1 MTIEAELFD
10 GTVLEFPDGTDP
22 QVIQKVVKAQTAQR
36 KQAAPTATAATEAAP
51 AAPAEPGWMD
61 TAGGY
66 AASLFDGVR
75 QGTAMVA
82 GAPVDLM
89 NNAPRLLNI
98 LPGVEG
104 VGPMTDNPIGG
115 RDTIDL
121 LLRGGG
127 LVSDYEPRSG
137 GERIVNRVGE
147 EIGASVVPTVG
158 AIGRA
163 SAVAPQAVNR
173 MVTAPRSVGEGIA
186 GMFLKP
192 AQVDPAGLMR
202 REAAYAAGAGAGAGI
217 ANEVAGENQGVVS
230 DLLGSLLGTGAIAT
244 FNGLLGGAKNLY
256 AGATGN
262 PAYMDNVAGEVV
274 ADRLVD
280 NSTQM
285 QQQFARTGNVD
296 TDQLVSALRRPAAV
310 EDAVPGY
317 RADIGDRTLDP
328 GLSTFARN
336 ANGVSPGA
344 RTERLVANNTAVAER
359 MSGLAPDGDASRLRV
374 DLQSG
379 VDRQIADAL
388 TAQDAARVG
397 FDDAAQA
404 VQPGMPDATA
414 RGSAMRSALAD
425 SYSTAQRG
433 VDAKYATVDQS
444 SAMVDPAP
452 FRDAMARV
460 DGTLPLNDRLRFRPS
475 EADTVSS
482 IKPSAQAGAALPKGT
497 GFEGWVDS
505 FFTPEARSSGS
516 KMVNEGV
523 AFRGVS
529 PQEFANAQAEGA
541 FRANG
546 NGVFVEPDPSRYV
559 GGGAYGA
566 KKQGA
571 IIEFDVTGLPA
582 RSMTGG
588 MGTGDT
594 TGFDA
599 IPMDRVRRVWE
610 WDAARGEH
618 VLAFDAAENAD
629 KIPYREVASLRSG
642 LTDDIRRMQPAGEA
656 RAASVR
662 GDYVSALDEAADAAL
677 PADLRAALSDARAAR
692 RDVGDRFERPGT
704 ALESILAKREGGG
717 YALDDSAVGPR
728 LTPPDQG
735 RVTDFGAAWREAG
748 TDPRF
753 REGLMDEVKSQVVSK
768 GLLDKPDALGKFLSE
783 RQIVLADFPE
793 LRANL
798 ERAGVAK
805 ADLVKAERAAA
816 ETQKRLTTP
825 GRSAPATYLK
835 YGPEASG
842 DAIRAVISDPKPV
855 DAAKE
860 LLTTANT
867 PTARADLR
875 AALWEEVK
883 RKGVASADDATGQR
897 RWNGKALRSLF
908 EDPKFSAVA
917 EELWSDNPQDLTD
930 IKTVFGA
937 LASAEG
943 SGRTVVGSGT
953 AQSLAGKFD
962 PALSTSSVASRVRS
976 VNRGQLSPTIAVVD
990 VVSTWLR
997 GKSAQVQARAIDQI
1011 TAAVVNNP
1019 GLAADLLQKYN
1030 PADAAARRAMLTQKY
1045 GMRIGSL
1052 LNVLDEAENEDPVL
1066 DAVQEDR

>member
-22 QVIQKVVKAQTAQR
+22 QVIQKVVEAQTAQR
-36 KQAAPTATAATEAAP
+36 KQAAPATPVATEAAP

-147 EIGASVVPTVG
+147 ELGASVVPTVG

-163 SAVAPQAVNR
+163 SSIAPQAVNR

-230 DLLGSLLGTGAIAT
+230 DLLGSLLGTGAVAT

-425 SYSTAQRG
+425 SYSTAQEGVRAQYGALDSRATLMDPSPLVETAKG
-433 VDAKYATVDQS
+433 VDVNLAPNDAK
-444 SAMVDPAP
+444 
-452 FRDAMARV
+452 
-460 DGTLPLNDRLRFRPS
+460 RFRPV
-475 EADTVSS
+475 EASTIQEMMPGDRAPLRDT
-482 IKPSAQAGAALPKGT
+482 GL
-497 GFEGWVDS
+497 
-505 FFTPEARSSGS
+505 
-516 KMVNEGV
+516 VNE
-523 AFRGVS
+523 FNR
-529 PQEFANAQAEGA
+529 P
-541 FRANG
+541 
-546 NGVFVEPDPSRYV
+546 VF
-559 GGGAYGA
+559 
-566 KKQGA
+566 
-571 IIEFDVTGLPA
+571 
-582 RSMTGG
+582 
-588 MGTGDT
+588 
-594 TGFDA
+594 
-599 IPMDRVRRVWE
+599 
-610 WDAARGEH
+610 
-618 VLAFDAAENAD
+618 AENAMGPANPNGVPSMPGEAIGRPGATVPLSD
-629 KIPYREVASLRSG
+629 ITSIRTG
-642 LTDDIRRMQPAGEA
+642 LTDDL
-656 RAASVR
+656 RAAQAAGNTQQARVL
-662 GDYVSALDEAADAAL
+662 GQYVDAIDGYLDDNLPPALKEALDEA
-677 PADLRAALSDARAAR
+677 RTAR

-798 ERAGVAK
+798 ERAGAAK

>member
-36 KQAAPTATAATEAAP
+36 KQAATATTPDPAAPAP

-75 QGTAMVA
+75 QGTAMVV

-89 NNAPRLLNI
+89 NNSPRLLNI

-104 VGPMTDNPIGG
+104 FGPMTENPIGG
-115 RDTIDL
+115 RDSIDT
-121 LLRGGG
+121 LLRVGG
-127 LVSDYEPRSG
+127 LVPDYQPRSG

-147 EIGASVVPTVG
+147 EIGASVVPTAGVV
-158 AIGRA
+158 GRA
-163 SAVAPQAVNR
+163 SSMAPQVVNQ
-173 MVTAPRSVGEGIA
+173 MVSNPRTAWEGIK

-192 AQVDPAGLMR
+192 AQVDPAGLIR
-202 REAAYAAGAGAGAGI
+202 REATYAAGAGAGAGV

-230 DLLGSLLGTGAIAT
+230 DMLGSLLGTGATAVAG
-244 FNGLLGGAKNLY
+244 GLLGGLRNLY
-256 AGATGN
+256 AGATGK
-262 PAYMDNVAGEVV
+262 PAYMDDVAGQTV
-274 ADRLVD
+274 ADRLID

-285 QQQFARTGNVD
+285 QQQYGRTGTVD
-296 TDQLVSALRRPAAV
+296 TEQLVAALRRPAAV

-317 RADIGDRTLDP
+317 RADIGDRTQDP

-344 RTERLVANNTAVAER
+344 RTERLVANNNAVNER
-359 MSGLAPDGDASRLRV
+359 MAGIAPEGDVGRLRV
-374 DLQSG
+374 DVQSG

-388 TAQDAARVG
+388 TAQDAARAG
-397 FDDAAQA
+397 FDNAAQM

-414 RGSAMRSALAD
+414 RGSVMRSAIAD
-425 SYSTAQRG
+425 SYSAAQEG
-433 VDAKYATVDQS
+433 VRAQYGALDNRSTL
-444 SAMVDPAP
+444 MDPAP
-452 FRDAMARV
+452 LVETAKGVDVNLAPNDAK
-460 DGTLPLNDRLRFRPS
+460 RFRPV
-475 EADTVSS
+475 EASTIQEMMPGDRAPLRDT
-482 IKPSAQAGAALPKGT
+482 GL
-497 GFEGWVDS
+497 
-505 FFTPEARSSGS
+505 
-516 KMVNEGV
+516 VNE
-523 AFRGVS
+523 FNR
-529 PQEFANAQAEGA
+529 PIF
-541 FRANG
+541 
-546 NGVFVEPDPSRYV
+546 
-559 GGGAYGA
+559 
-566 KKQGA
+566 
-571 IIEFDVTGLPA
+571 
-582 RSMTGG
+582 
-588 MGTGDT
+588 
-594 TGFDA
+594 
-599 IPMDRVRRVWE
+599 
-610 WDAARGEH
+610 
-618 VLAFDAAENAD
+618 AENA
-629 KIPYREVASLRSG
+629 PAPASPANPGNMPAMPGEVIGRPGTTVPLSDITAIRTG
-642 LTDDIRRMQPAGEA
+642 LTDD
-656 RAASVR
+656 
-662 GDYVSALDEAADAAL
+662 
-677 PADLRAALSDARAAR
+677 LRAAQAAGNTQQARVLGQYVEAIDGYLDDNLPPALKAALDDARAAR
-692 RDVGDRFERPGT
+692 RDVGERFERPGT
-704 ALESILAKREGGG
+704 ALEAILAKREGGG
-717 YALDDSAVGPR
+717 YAMDDSAIGPR
-728 LTPPDQG
+728 LTPTDQG

-753 REGLMDEVKSQVVSK
+753 REGLMDEVKSQVVSR
-768 GLLDKPDALGKFLSE
+768 GLLDKPEALGKYLAD

-793 LRANL
+793 LRATL
-798 ERAGVAK
+798 ERAGAAK
-805 ADLVKAERAAA
+805 ADLVAAERAAA

-842 DAIRAVISDPKPV
+842 DAIRAVISSPKPV

-883 RKGVASADDATGQR
+883 RKGVASADDAMGQR

-917 EELWSDNPQDLTD
+917 EELWSDNPQDLAD

-953 AQSLAGKFD
+953 AQSLTGKFD
-962 PALSTSSVASRVRS
+962 PALSTASIASRARS

-990 VVSTWLR
+990 VLGTWLR
-997 GKSAQVQARAIDQI
+997 GKSAQVQSRAIDQL
-1011 TAAVVNNP
+1011 TSAVVNNP

-1045 GMRIGSL
+1045 GMRVGTL

>member
-36 KQAAPTATAATEAAP
+36 KQAATATTPDPAVPAP

-104 VGPMTDNPIGG
+104 VGPMTENPIGG
-115 RDTIDL
+115 RDSIDA
-121 LLRGGG
+121 LLRVGG
-127 LVSDYEPRSG
+127 LVPDYRPRSG

-147 EIGASVVPTVG
+147 EIGASVVPTAGV
-158 AIGRA
+158 IGRA
-163 SAVAPQAVNR
+163 SSMTPQAVNR
-173 MVTAPRSVGEGIA
+173 MVATPTSVGEGIA

-192 AQVDPAGLMR
+192 AQVNPAGLMLK
-202 REAAYAAGAGAGAGI
+202 EGAYAAGAGAGAGI

-230 DLLGSLLGTGAIAT
+230 DMLGSLLGTGATAVAS
-244 FNGLLGGAKNLY
+244 GLLGGLRNLY
-256 AGATGN
+256 AGATGK
-262 PAYMDNVAGEVV
+262 PAFMDDVAGQTV
-274 ADRLVD
+274 ADRLID
-280 NSTQM
+280 SSTQM
-285 QQQFARTGNVD
+285 QQQYGRTGTVD
-296 TDQLVSALRRPAAV
+296 TEQLVTALRRPAAV
-310 EDAVPGY
+310 EEAVPGY

-344 RTERLVANNTAVAER
+344 RTERLVANNNAVNER
-359 MSGLAPDGDASRLRV
+359 MAGLAPDGDAARLRV
-374 DLQSG
+374 DVQSG

-388 TAQDAARVG
+388 TAQDTARAG
-397 FDDAAQA
+397 FDNAAQM

-414 RGSAMRSALAD
+414 RGSVMRSAIAD
-425 SYSTAQRG
+425 SYSAAQRG
-433 VDAKYATVDQS
+433 VDAKYAPVNEADAPVDIG
-444 SAMVDPAP
+444 PL
-452 FRDAMARV
+452 RDVFAEIDR
-460 DGTLPLNDRLRFRPS
+460 GLPLNDRQRFRPA
-475 EADTVSS
+475 EAN
-482 IKPSAQAGAALPKGT
+482 IPAQLAPAA
-497 GFEGWVDS
+497 
-505 FFTPEARSSGS
+505 
-516 KMVNEGV
+516 
-523 AFRGVS
+523 
-529 PQEFANAQAEGA
+529 
-541 FRANG
+541 
-546 NGVFVEPDPSRYV
+546 PDAPV
-559 GGGAYGA
+559 
-566 KKQGA
+566 
-571 IIEFDVTGLPA
+571 
-582 RSMTGG
+582 
-588 MGTGDT
+588 T
-594 TGFDA
+594 TGIVDQFGR
-599 IPMDRVRRVWE
+599 PVMRE
-610 WDAARGEH
+610 AAAPDSK
-618 VLAFDAAENAD
+618 VPL
-629 KIPYREVASLRSG
+629 REVTAARSG
-642 LTDDIRRMQPAGEA
+642 LTDD
-656 RAASVR
+656 VR
-662 GDYVSALDEAADAAL
+662 GQRASGQYQAARVGDKYVMAIDQFADEALPENLRVAL
-677 PADLRAALSDARAAR
+677 EDARAAR
-692 RDVGDRFERPGT
+692 RDVGERFERPGT
-704 ALESILAKREGGG
+704 ALEAILAKREGGG
-717 YALDDSAVGPR
+717 YAMDDSAIGPR
-728 LTPPDQG
+728 LTPTDQG
-735 RVTDFGAAWREAG
+735 RITDFGAAWREAG

-753 REGLMDEVKSQVVSK
+753 REGLMDEVKSQVVSR
-768 GLLDKPDALGKFLSE
+768 GLLDKPDALGKYLAD

-805 ADLVKAERAAA
+805 ADLVKAETAAA

-855 DAAKE
+855 EAARE
-860 LLTTANT
+860 LLATANT

-917 EELWSDNPQDLTD
+917 EELWSDNPQDLAD

-953 AQSLAGKFD
+953 AQSLTGKFD
-962 PALSTSSVASRVRS
+962 PALSTASIASRARS

-990 VVSTWLR
+990 VLGTWLR
-997 GKSAQVQARAIDQI
+997 GKSAQVQSRAIDQL
-1011 TAAVVNNP
+1011 TSAVVNNP

-1045 GMRIGSL
+1045 GMRVGTL
-1052 LNVLDEAENEDPVL
+1052 LNVLDEAKDEDPVL